1 MKYIIA
7 TADADA
13 ISRLF
18 FFDTPGDIHLLEEG
32 TPCRPMDKGLEM
44 SLIRKMIVD
53 KEFLDPGRDLDPPP
67 LLPAKTHRGYFPPCN
82 PDPATDSNDL
92 LCQFVFGFK
101 RRPRFYHPPHI
112 SPTEPSGL

>member
-13 ISRLF
+13 ITRLLH
-18 FFDTPGDIHLLEEG
+18 FDTPGDIHLLEEG
-32 TPCRPMDKGLEM
+32 TPCRTTDKGLEM
-44 SLIRKMIVD
+44 SLIRKMMLD

-67 LLPAKTHRGYFPPCN
+67 LLPAKTRRGYIPPCN

-92 LCQFVFGFK
+92 LCHCFV
-101 RRPRFYHPPHI
+101 
-112 SPTEPSGL
+112 